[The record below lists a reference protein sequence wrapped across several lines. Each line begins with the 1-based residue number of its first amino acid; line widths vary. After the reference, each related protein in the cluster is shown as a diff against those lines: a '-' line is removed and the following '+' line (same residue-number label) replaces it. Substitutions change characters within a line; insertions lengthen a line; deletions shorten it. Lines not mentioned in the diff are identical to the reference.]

1 MESPYYIKQPYL
13 KEAIIMAKV
22 KPFHTKEK
30 TDVYHND
37 NKCTEGNNIEK
48 YNKRPGT
55 GGKRKCK
62 GCK

>member
-1 MESPYYIKQPYL
+1 
-13 KEAIIMAKV
+13 MAKV

-37 NKCTEGNNIEK
+37 SKCTEGNNIEK
-48 YNKRPGT
+48 GNKQSGT